1 MSRRKGRILAFQ
13 ALYSFDLVKTPLN
26 ELLTLNWAGQGSE
39 SPEEEKVEKDDE
51 TSDFARMMINGTV
64 SNLDEIDSY
73 IKKYMSEKWTIERI
87 NKVALAV
94 LRISIYTLLFQKDI
108 SPSIVIDEAISIARD
123 FGAEDSYKFIN
134 AVLDKISKEISS

>member
-73 IKKYMSEKWTIERI
+73 IKKYMSEKWSIERI

>member
-26 ELLTLNWAGQGSE
+26 ELLTLNWAGQGTGL
-39 SPEEEKVEKDDE
+39 PEEEKVEKDDE
-51 TSDFARMMINGTV
+51 TSVFARLIIDGTV